1 MRSTAESK
9 STRLDKAALFRML
22 AYVPHR
28 GQQLVHD
35 CAARIRAIA
44 AGSRWGKSRCAVM
57 ETLAFSLQPGPSAR
71 AWICAPRFEII
82 DMLLELLL
90 AQLRGG
96 LAHRLLEVDRRA
108 RRVVIQNLA
117 GHSVIVEGRCTTN
130 VGSLLGEAL
139 DFLLVDESGRVA
151 DEAWES
157 ALSQRLVERNGRAL
171 IVGTPR
177 GEGSWFHELHKR
189 GQGADA
195 DIESWSG
202 KTVDNPSINAELVER
217 ERSRLSAAEFA
228 SEYEGLFVGPD
239 GPLCDVCGGPNRS
252 GVTSV
257 ILPFGETLQHCGACS
272 RPLGRDGRPV
282 GVAHQGGTYVLVL
295 TTDEVDPPEGA

>member
-1 MRSTAESK
+1 ME
-9 STRLDKAALFRML
+9 RLDKSALFRML
-22 AYVPHR
+22 GHVPHR

-35 CAARIRAIA
+35 SVARIRVVA

-57 ETLAFSLQPGPSAR
+57 ETLAAAVAPGPAAR
-71 AWICAPRFEII
+71 MWIAGPRFEIV

-108 RRVVIQNLA
+108 RGIVVRNLA
-117 GHSVIVEGRCTTN
+117 GHSVTIEGRCTTN
-130 VGSLLGEAL
+130 VASLLGESL
-139 DFLLVDESGRVA
+139 DFLLVDEAGRVA

-177 GEGSWFHELHKR
+177 GEGSWFHSLFKR
-189 GQGADA
+189 GQGGGRDV
-195 DIESWSG
+195 ESWSG
-202 KTVDNPSINAELVER
+202 RTIDNPAIDPQLVER

-228 SEYEGLFVGPD
+228 SEFEGLFVGAD
-239 GPLCDVCGGPNRS
+239 GPLCDTCGGPNRD
-252 GVTSV
+252 GRTTV
-257 ILPFGETLQHCGACS
+257 ILLPGETLQRCDSCA
-272 RPLGRDGRPV
+272 RPVDRDGKPV
-282 GVAHQGGTYVLVL
+282 GVAHQGGTYVLAL
-295 TTDEVDPPEGA
+295 TTDNVRAPEVA